1 MKNTEK
7 SANEL
12 NKATITKV
20 FADLKIEKVEV
31 EFDGSGD
38 EGQIGSIT
46 YLDAEGNEVENT
58 NISVEYYWDITSYS
72 QGKSERY
79 AEGREGNLNDLIEN
93 YVYGL
98 LSHLHGGWEINS
110 GSFGTVTIN
119 KDGSGNMDYNERIED
134 VENYQTSF

>member
-31 EFDGSGD
+31 EFDGCGD

-46 YLDAEGNEVENT
+46 RLDAEGNEVENT
-58 NISVEYYWDITSYS
+58 NISVEYYWNVTSYS

-79 AEGREGNLNDLIEN
+79 AEGTKGNLNDLIEY

-98 LSHLHGGWEINS
+98 LCSLHGGWEINS

-119 KDGSGNMDYNERIED
+119 KDGSGNIDYNERIED